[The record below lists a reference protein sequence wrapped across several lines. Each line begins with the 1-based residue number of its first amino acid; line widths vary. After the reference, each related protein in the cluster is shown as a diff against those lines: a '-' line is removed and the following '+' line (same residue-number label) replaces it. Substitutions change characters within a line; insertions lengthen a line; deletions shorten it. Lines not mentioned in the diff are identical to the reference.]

1 MKGSRKFNPLHKIAE
16 GLLIVL
22 FIWSSIAIALDQHN
36 DIYCDND
43 DKYSDICL
51 IHHAKNVINGTA
63 NSFVLN
69 VHLVSA
75 HYYLTEKL
83 FNVTIPIT
91 LSCQGRAPPGLFQS

>member
-1 MKGSRKFNPLHKIAE
+1 
-16 GLLIVL
+16 
-22 FIWSSIAIALDQHN
+22 
-36 DIYCDND
+36 
-43 DKYSDICL
+43 
-51 IHHAKNVINGTA
+51 
-63 NSFVLN
+63 VLN